1 MVGSVGERATVRF
14 DELGGYYTLVLPAQA
29 GKPLGCGPAL
39 GPAHAPPG
47 GCQFC
52 PGREHDMG
60 AALAVRGDP
69 WTARASLNKWPVG
82 SGHAVVVLSR
92 RHVGL
97 YDVTPA
103 EWAAALEVV
112 ADLAAGPDAVVFA
125 NHGLDAGASQ
135 PHAHA
140 QVMTIDGAGH
150 PLGDLA
156 AATGPGCVLCRDK
169 LPDDVVFA
177 IGGWVCL
184 SPAAPRSSGEL
195 RLVADTHRD
204 GWEPALGAAL
214 AMVLGRVR
222 VVLGEVG
229 LNVVFHLGPGAHAHV
244 HVLPRPG
251 PITVYRLGW
260 DLSVSTDPSAYAAA
274 LVAAAVS

>member
-1 MVGSVGERATVRF
+1 MVESVGERATVRF
-14 DELGGYYTLVLPAQA
+14 DELGGYYTLVLPVQS
-29 GKPLGCGPAL
+29 GKPRRGGGAL
-39 GPAHAPPG
+39 GPAQAPAG

-60 AALAVRGDP
+60 ALVAERGDP
-69 WTARASLNKWPVG
+69 WSARAALNKWSVG

-97 YDVTPA
+97 YDVTAP
-103 EWAAALEVV
+103 EWAAALEIM

-140 QVMTIDGAGH
+140 QVMTIDGLGH

-156 AATGPGCVLCRDK
+156 ATSGPGCVLCPDK
-169 LPDDVVFA
+169 LAGDVVFA
-177 IGGWVCL
+177 VGGWVCW
-184 SPAAPRSSGEL
+184 SPAAPRTSGEL

-204 GWEPALGAAL
+204 AWEPALGAVIVAAL
-214 AMVLGRVR
+214 VRVRAVLGD
-222 VVLGEVG
+222 VG
-229 LNVVFHLGPGAHAHV
+229 VNLVFHLSPGAHAHV
-244 HVLPRPG
+244 HVLPRTT
-251 PITVYRLGW
+251 PITVYQLGW
-260 DLSVSTDPSAYAAA
+260 NLSVSTDPAAYAAA
-274 LVAAAVS
+274 LVAAVS